1 MMKFLLS
8 KHSRSIFIFALLSL
22 FMCMAAGKASAA
34 GLNPVVKIDKT
45 SYTSSGTEV
54 TLKLWM
60 FNWKYA
66 AFSPKQYN
74 ARFTGDVY
82 LYIDDKEVANLN
94 EMWLLISGSSYTFFK
109 DEPGIVGKSSGI
121 NLDGTNVGTA
131 QFQDFKSGQS
141 YPYNSN
147 TTDDSWSTVD
157 LKLSFNKSFSY
168 YGHKITV
175 KGKWQDQ
182 SSGTLV
188 AKDVALDNDIN
199 GFVRPINLKAQPS
212 GGNMVFSWEQEGY
225 NPSASTLGKWIVYK
239 REGDNNVKLGEV
251 AANEHSLSIEKKQYS
266 CSNGYIMT
274 FLPNVCEGEET
285 VCGLTTTIAATGHQ
299 LKDDICQMCGH
310 SFFRYHTSD
319 GNKVDISRRDFGA
332 NVVSH
337 EVVDGEC
344 VIEFDAPITKIPQYA
359 FKTTKLVGELRIPN
373 TVTSIQDYAFN
384 LCTGLTGNLV
394 IPNSVT
400 EIGNNAFYKCTGFN
414 GTLTLSSNLKT
425 IGDNAFYECS
435 GFTGSLTLP
444 NSVTTIG
451 RSAFIFCNSFTNLEL
466 PKALSAIPYQ
476 AFRNCSGLSGNL
488 VIPDGVTEIG
498 EYAFYGCP
506 GFKGTLKLSSNLKT
520 IGKYAFY
527 SCSGFTKIEFPETMS
542 LNVIPE
548 WTFWGCT
555 SLSGNLVIP
564 NSVTKIGDN
573 AFYNCKGFNGTLTL
587 SNNLKVIGENA
598 FEQCSGFTGALTLPN
613 SLTTIESMTFMGC
626 SGFTGNLTIP
636 NSVTTIGSYAFNNC
650 SGFTGDLIIPNSV
663 TKIGNEA
670 FSDCSGFTGNLTITN
685 SVTTI
690 GNYTFFRCSGFTGD
704 LIIPN
709 SVTTIGIEAF
719 SYCSEFKGNLTI
731 PNSVTTIEERAFLG
745 CSGFTGNLT
754 IPNSVTTIGPSAFF
768 GCSGF
773 KGNLTISNSVTTIG
787 KQAFYECYGFTG
799 DLTIPNSVTT
809 IENSTFENCFGFK
822 GKLTI
827 PNSVTTIGNSAF
839 GGCFGFTGKLT
850 IPNSVTTIGNS
861 AFGGCS
867 GFTGKLTIPNSVTTI
882 GYSAFG
888 GCSGFTG
895 DLIIP
900 NSVTTIGNLAF
911 RGCSGFTGDLSLPK
925 SLEIVG
931 SLSFTNCKKIKTIKF
946 QSLPKVL
953 DGSLDNYRNYKAIFS
968 LSDDSYIS
976 PEATGT
982 VNAISYTRQMSNDWG
997 TLVLPYP
1004 LTLTGDEPYRLY
1016 AISTVSED
1024 ELVLKQLEGV
1034 VDAGTP
1040 CVVHRNNKESELS
1053 FKANNADIK
1062 KVMYVLSVGD
1072 NMTFSGT
1079 YWPKEVT
1086 DGYVIAKDCF
1096 WNVEELKNSSS
1107 VKGVK
1112 VNPFRAWLDG
1122 TSANAPAQLSMR
1134 IDGSTTGINAID
1146 ALNDAE
1152 AEYYDL
1158 SGKRLDEPQRGVN
1171 IVRMKSGKTMKII
1184 IK

>member
-131 QFQDFKSGQS
+131 QLQDFKSGQT

-147 TTDDSWSTVD
+147 TTDKSWSTVD

-199 GFVRPINLKAQPS
+199 GFVRPVNLSAQPS
-212 GGNMVFSWEQEGY
+212 GDNMVFSWKQQGY
-225 NPSASTLGKWIVYK
+225 NSSASTDGKWIVYK

-251 AANEHSLSIEKKQYS
+251 VANEHSLSIEKKQYS

-285 VCGLTTTIAATGHQ
+285 VCGLTTSLAATGH
-299 LKDDICQMCGH
+299 KPNVDDICQMCGH

-587 SNNLKVIGENA
+587 SNNLKVIGEYA
-598 FEQCSGFTGALTLPN
+598 FER
-613 SLTTIESMTFMGC
+613 C
-626 SGFTGNLTIP
+626 SGFTGNLTLP
-636 NSVTTIGSYAFNNC
+636 NSVTTIGSSAFYNC
-650 SGFTGDLIIPNSV
+650 Y
-663 TKIGNEA
+663 
-670 FSDCSGFTGNLTITN
+670 GFTGNLT
-685 SVTTI
+685 
-690 GNYTFFRCSGFTGD
+690 
-704 LIIPN
+704 LPN
-709 SVTTIGIEAF
+709 SVTTIGSSAF
-719 SYCSEFKGNLTI
+719 YNCSGFTGNLTI

-773 KGNLTISNSVTTIG
+773 KGNMTISNSVTTIG

-809 IENSTFENCFGFK
+809 IENSTFENCYGFK

-839 GGCFGFTGKLT
+839 GGCSGFTGKLT

-882 GYSAFG
+882 GYSAFR

-911 RGCSGFTGDLSLPK
+911 SGCSRFTGDLSLPK

-982 VNAISYTRQMSNDWG
+982 VNAISYTRKMSSDWG

-1004 LTLTGDEPYRLY
+1004 LKLTGSEPYRLY
-1016 AISTVSED
+1016 NIETVSDD
-1024 ELVLKQLEGV
+1024 ELVLKQLDGEV
-1034 VDAGTP
+1034 AAGTP
-1040 CVVHRNNKESELS
+1040 CVVKCNGSEAELTFS
-1053 FKANNADIK
+1053 ANNAE
-1062 KVMYVLSVGD
+1062 L
-1072 NMTFSGT
+1072 NMAINDQPMDGMNFSGT
-1079 YWPKEVT
+1079 YWTKDVNN
-1086 DGYVIAKDCF
+1086 GYIIAKDCF
-1096 WNVEELKNSSS
+1096 WNVAELNKSDL

-1112 VNPFRAWLDG
+1112 IKPFRAWLDG
-1122 TSANAPAQLSMR
+1122 TSPNGASQLS
-1134 IDGSTTGINAID
+1134 ICVSDTATGIGAVGTID
-1146 ALNDAE
+1146 ALNDTAT
-1152 AEYYDL
+1152 EYYDL

-1171 IVRMKSGKTMKII
+1171 IVRMKSGKTKKII